1 MPNEQL
7 DPRAG
12 AGLVARCL
20 RAEWPSLV
28 IGMVCALVWSAARLG
43 IPILTA
49 YTIDHALPGSLGSS
63 GGLFGSPISALA
75 HAVRWG
81 GGHRIGLLAA
91 LALLIVGFAGVQG
104 LAAAA
109 RRYFAMRTSYRIEAD
124 LRRALYNRVN
134 RLSFDYYDRTA
145 TGQLM
150 SRASADLHE
159 IQQFVVAIPINFAAL
174 LMAAGAFLVMLSVHA
189 GLAFSALC
197 VYPVVLLVTVR
208 FFTRLFPATAR
219 VQQGLADLSGVVEEN
234 VAGARLVRA
243 FGREEHEIGKLQ
255 RVADDIFRNN
265 MEVARMRTLYTP
277 LFSLL
282 PSVGQ
287 LVIISYGGWLVLQ
300 GQVTIGQFVMFMQ
313 FLNMLIWPVQMMGEQ
328 IASGQRAITSAARV
342 WNVLREEPTVRE
354 RPHARPLPAGP
365 GEVVFD
371 HVRFAYQTGRPV
383 LHDFSLRVPAGM
395 AVALVGPTGCGKSTV
410 ARLLPRFYDIDS
422 GSISIDGVDVREL
435 KLHELRRNVGLVFED
450 TFLFS
455 DSIRNNIAYGRLD
468 AHEDEIQHAAQLAQA
483 SEFVDQAPDT
493 YDTIVGEQGFSL
505 SGGQRQRIAIA
516 RAVLMQPRVLI
527 LDDATSSVD
536 ARMEEEIRSAL
547 RRVMEGRTTIIISH
561 RLSTISLADQ
571 VVLMDEGRVA
581 AIGTHDELLAKS
593 SAYSEVLGQLEL
605 VS

>member
-7 DPRAG
+7 DTRAG
-12 AGLVARCL
+12 ARLIVRCL
-20 RAEWPSLV
+20 LAEWPSLI
-28 IGMVCALVWSAARLG
+28 IGLIFALIWSGARLG
-43 IPILTA
+43 IPLLTGR
-49 YTIDHALPGSLGSS
+49 TIDRAIARPGG
-63 GGLFGSPISALA
+63 ADT
-75 HAVRWG
+75 H
-81 GGHRIGLLAA
+81 LLAV
-91 LALLIVGFAGVQG
+91 LAISIVSLAAVQG
-104 LAAAA
+104 LAAAT

-124 LRRALYNRVN
+124 LRSALYSRVN

-150 SRASADLHE
+150 SRGSADLHE

-174 LMAAGAFLVMLSVHA
+174 LMATGAFVVILRVNV

-197 VYPVVLLVTVR
+197 VYPIVSLITVR
-208 FFTRLFPATAR
+208 FFNRLFPATAR

-234 VAGARLVRA
+234 IAGARLVRA

-255 RVADDIFRNN
+255 RVANGIYGNQL
-265 MEVARMRTLYTP
+265 EVARLRTIYTP

-287 LVIISYGGWLVLQ
+287 LVIISYGGWLVLH
-300 GQVTIGQFVMFMQ
+300 GQVSIGHFLTFMLY
-313 FLNMLIWPVQMMGEQ
+313 LNMLIWPVQSLGEQ
-328 IASGQRAITSAARV
+328 IASGQRAVTSAARV
-342 WNVLREEPTVRE
+342 WNVLREEATVGE
-354 RPHARPLPAGP
+354 RPHARSLPHGR

-371 HVRFAYQTGRPV
+371 NVQFAYQTGRPV
-383 LHDFSLRVPAGM
+383 LRDFSLRVPAGM
-395 AVALVGPTGCGKSTV
+395 AVALVGATGCGKSTV
-410 ARLLPRFYDIDS
+410 ARLLPRFYDID
-422 GSISIDGVDVREL
+422 GGRISIDGVDIRDM

-455 DSIRNNIAYGRLD
+455 DSIRNNIAYGRLE
-468 AHEDEIQHAAQLAQA
+468 AHDDEIRRAAQLAQA
-483 SEFVDQAPDT
+483 SEFIEQAPDA

-536 ARMEEEIRSAL
+536 ARMEDEIRSAL
-547 RRVMEGRTTIIISH
+547 RSVMEGRTTIIISH

-571 VVLMDEGRVA
+571 VVLLDAGRVA
-581 AIGTHDELLAKS
+581 AIGTHEELLAT
-593 SAYSEVLGQLEL
+593 SAAYGEVLGQLAL